1 MHFDLHL
8 IQKPTSW
15 PYLYIYLK
23 IKKEICEWKTFS
35 KTWRK
40 KPTLN
45 SKINFD
51 LILQIIFC
59 HHARSI
65 STETPSF
72 ARSLGCECRTKL
84 FRFLLQSICSNIDR
98 YFLKNIIHIVLRL
111 IFDIFNTV
119 YFNSFRQFR
128 WSIFKN
134 SIQSKWHFILWTQS

>member
-51 LILQIIFC
+51 LIFQIIFC

-98 YFLKNIIHIVLRL
+98 YLLKNTIRDISSIL
-111 IFDIFNTV
+111 IFSWIKNFHILEIQKITWHHIFISNL
-119 YFNSFRQFR
+119 S
-128 WSIFKN
+128 
-134 SIQSKWHFILWTQS
+134 LPCL